1 MPRDALP
8 RLRNPEI
15 GWVVT
20 CNQKVVDADYPHFMS
35 VAFAPEYRAKVLVEY
50 INKCKDKMGIE
61 NMLENHNQKFSI
73 PAEKMIIF
81 LRTLDMTDIN
91 FSEIETN
98 SFEALT
104 SWNFEIDKES
114 FEACIY
120 LVMKEK
126 LIEKIISLNYGSL
139 SDEIINWNNVGGCL
153 LYTSDAADE

>member
-1 MPRDALP
+1 
-8 RLRNPEI
+8 
-15 GWVVT
+15 
-20 CNQKVVDADYPHFMS
+20 
-35 VAFAPEYRAKVLVEY
+35 
-50 INKCKDKMGIE
+50 
-61 NMLENHNQKFSI
+61 
-73 PAEKMIIF
+73 MIIF

-139 SDEIINWNNVGGCL
+139 SDEIINWNNVGGVSHVRRFL
-153 LYTSDAADE
+153 APLINENIALDLS